1 MGITLTAITNVSLP
15 PNHGKAYYNAVLE
28 KLKALN
34 LSTTYRDHNG
44 KECIND
50 TPWRYY
56 KELVWL
62 ESKNRE
68 EEVGIVFE
76 NPTWYLPT
84 LYPEVGYIISPD
96 RYSFLFDSEFYQ
108 RTRPNIEK
116 VVKALGGTEVIWLGD
131 VTPLWK
137 YEELAYDAE
146 TSYEEIKALLLKELG
161 PPITQHSALDPNND
175 NHYFLDKFTLG
186 D

>member
-15 PNHGKAYYNAVLE
+15 PNHGKAYYVAILE
-28 KLKALN
+28 KLKSLN
-34 LSTTYRDHNG
+34 LSTTYINHNG
-44 KECIND
+44 KECISHS
-50 TPWRYY
+50 PWHYY

-76 NPTWYLPT
+76 NPTWYEPI
-84 LYPEVGYIISPD
+84 LYPEVGYIMTGH
-96 RYSFLFDSEFYQ
+96 RYNFLFDAAFYQ

-131 VTPLWK
+131 VAPL
-137 YEELAYDAE
+137 YNE
-146 TSYEEIKALLLKELG
+146 
-161 PPITQHSALDPNND
+161 H
-175 NHYFLDKFTLG
+175 HYFLDKFEA
-186 D
+186 